1 MTKPWSTSARRWER
15 HSHRRR
21 PCRRKSQPCPVC
33 KNPGQQ
39 VPISPAT
46 CPRRGIEREEGN
58 EWEEENEREEE
69 QMRGE
74 EVMVRKQNENEKADA
89 EASLRRDKIINS
101 FYVVNKRG
109 PVLQLRHRPLVS
121 HRHSGDYSALF
132 FSSHSKRRMSGRC
145 FMPKCSNVAL
155 NPVPSG
161 EAPITPTMTG
171 WLSCSHALRIIVY
184 SLSSN
189 E

>member
-15 HSHRRR
+15 HSLRRH

-33 KNPGQQ
+33 KNPGRQ

-46 CPRRGIEREEGN
+46 CPRRGIEREE
-58 EWEEENEREEE
+58 E

-74 EVMVRKQNENEKADA
+74 EVMVRKQNGNEKADA

-109 PVLQLRHRPLVS
+109 PVPQLQHRPSVS

-161 EAPITPTMTG
+161 EAPIMPTMTG